1 MKYSL
6 GLGKISG
13 IKIEIHWTFLILILW
28 IVFSSLRSN
37 ADPENVI
44 WSVLLVLAVFVCVVL
59 HELGHALAAK
69 KFQIKTT
76 SITLL
81 PIGGLAQMEEIPERP
96 KEELIIAFA
105 GPAVNVVI
113 AALLYPL
120 TDISSV
126 TNFEQIDKSLEPG
139 NFLIVLMTLNVW
151 LALFNLIP
159 AFPMDGGRVF
169 RALLSF
175 KLGHAKATRI
185 AASVGQVLAICFV
198 FFGFFYNPFLVF
210 IGFFIYLGAETESVY
225 AHTKS
230 MLRGFTV
237 KDVLMQEIPVID
249 KNASL
254 SEAVAQLLGSQNRNF
269 VVTDDGK
276 PVGTLS
282 REQIIKALHEQNDRV
297 SIDKIKNDNPVY
309 FATDAPL
316 DSVWREIQKNKIILV
331 ANNGKL
337 EGIVDDE
344 NLAEFILI
352 RSAKNQ
358 NEIKI

>member
-13 IKIEIHWTFLILILW
+13 IKIEIHWTFLILIFW

-44 WSVLLVLAVFVCVVL
+44 WSVLLVLAVFVCVIL

-105 GPAVNVVI
+105 GPAVNIVI

-126 TNFEQIDKSLEPG
+126 AKLEEIDRNLEPG
-139 NFLIVLMTLNVW
+139 NFPNVLMTLNVW

-175 KLGHAKATRI
+175 KLGQAKATRI

-210 IGFFIYLGAETESVY
+210 IGLFIYLGAETESVY
-225 AHTKS
+225 SQTKS
-230 MLRGFTV
+230 MLKGFTV
-237 KDVLMQEIPVID
+237 KDVLMHEVPAID

-254 SEAVAQLLGSQNRNF
+254 SEAVAQLLDGQNKNF
-269 VVTDDGK
+269 VVTDEGK

-282 REQIIKALHEQNDRV
+282 REQIIKALHEQNDRI
-297 SIDKIKNDNPVY
+297 SIDKIKKSDPVY
-309 FATDAPL
+309 FPTDTPL

-352 RSAKNQ
+352 RSAKT
-358 NEIKI
+358 

>member
-13 IKIEIHWTFLILILW
+13 IKIEIHWTFLILIFW

-37 ADPENVI
+37 ADPENMI
-44 WSVLLVLAVFVCVVL
+44 WSVLLVLAVFVCVIL

-113 AALLYPL
+113 AAILYPL
-120 TDISSV
+120 TDISSLA
-126 TNFEQIDKSLEPG
+126 NMEAIDRGLEPG

-185 AASVGQVLAICFV
+185 AVSVGQVLAICFV

-210 IGFFIYLGAETESVY
+210 IGLFIYLGAETESVY
-225 AHTKS
+225 TQTKS
-230 MLRGFTV
+230 MLQGFTV
-237 KDVLMQEIPVID
+237 KDVLMHEIPVID

-254 SEAVAQLLGSQNRNF
+254 SEAVAQLLGGQNKNF

-282 REQIIKALHEQNDRV
+282 REQIIKALHEQNDRI
-297 SIDKIKNDNPVY
+297 SIDKIKNDDPTY
-309 FATDAPL
+309 FPTDAPL

-331 ANNGKL
+331 ADNGKFK
-337 EGIVDDE
+337 GIVDDE

-352 RSAKNQ
+352 RSAKT
-358 NEIKI
+358 